1 MDPNYAPLIPAQ
13 KVVVVGDGACGKT
26 SLLNVLIRGVFPE
39 MYEPTIVEVED
50 TSLYVD
56 GHSVTLNLWD
66 TTGQEEYDRLR
77 SLAYG
82 GNTSA
87 VLIAFAVDSPTS
99 LENVET
105 LWFPEVA
112 QYCPNVPIFLVALK
126 KDLRNDAAAIA
137 ELARTNMTTVSESE
151 GRRMAE
157 RIGAKGYFECCAKV
171 NEGVHET
178 FQGIARVTIKKFLPA
193 PQSSAD
199 TKEEDPLCP
208 CCVIL

>member
-1 MDPNYAPLIPAQ
+1 MDTTYAPLIPAQ

-26 SLLNVLIRGVFPE
+26 NLLNVLIRGVFPE

-50 TSLYVD
+50 TALYVD
-56 GHSVTLNLWD
+56 GHAVTLNLWD

-99 LENVET
+99 LENVES
-105 LWFPEVA
+105 LWFPEVV

-126 KDLRNDAAAIA
+126 VDLRNDAAAIA
-137 ELARTNMTTVSESE
+137 ELAKTNMAPLT
-151 GRRMAE
+151 
-157 RIGAKGYFECCAKV
+157 
-171 NEGVHET
+171 ET
-178 FQGIARVTIKKFLPA
+178 EVY
-193 PQSSAD
+193 
-199 TKEEDPLCP
+199 
-208 CCVIL
+208 